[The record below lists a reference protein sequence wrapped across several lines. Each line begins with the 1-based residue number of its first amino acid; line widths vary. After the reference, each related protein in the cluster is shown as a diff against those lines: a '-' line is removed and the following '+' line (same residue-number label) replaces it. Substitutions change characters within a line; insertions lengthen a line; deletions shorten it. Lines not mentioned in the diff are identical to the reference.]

1 MNLSRCNLYYKGRGR
16 DTSAITA
23 RMLELAQKYKRWGA
37 PRMHAVLKRE
47 GLVKNHKQTERLY
60 YRVLK
65 LSIRRK
71 ARKKLRSQARESL
84 AVAVRAN
91 QRWSMDF
98 IFDVLENGRRIKSLN
113 IVDDYTREC
122 LAAEIDTSLGGL
134 KVVRILDMLRD
145 MRGLPEAITMDN
157 GPEFTSRVM
166 DEWAWRNKVK
176 LAFIDPG
183 KPVQNAYAESFND
196 KIRKECFNENW
207 FPNLGEAR
215 RIVEE
220 WRNDYNSFRPHSSL
234 GNLTPQEFAARAVN
248 A

>member
-1 MNLSRCNLYYKGRGR
+1 
-16 DTSAITA
+16 
-23 RMLELAQKYKRWGA
+23 MLELAQKYKRWGA

-47 GLVKNHKQTERLY
+47 GLVQNHKQTERIY

-71 ARKKLRSQARESL
+71 TRKKFRSQARENL
-84 AVAVRAN
+84 AVAVRPN

-98 IFDVLENGRRIKSLN
+98 IFDALENGRRIKSLN

-157 GPEFTSRVM
+157 GPEFTSRAM

-207 FPNLGEAR
+207 FPNLDEAR

-220 WRNDYNSFRPHSSL
+220 WRQDYNSFRPHSSL
-234 GNLTPQEFAARAVN
+234 GNLTPQAFAASEVN